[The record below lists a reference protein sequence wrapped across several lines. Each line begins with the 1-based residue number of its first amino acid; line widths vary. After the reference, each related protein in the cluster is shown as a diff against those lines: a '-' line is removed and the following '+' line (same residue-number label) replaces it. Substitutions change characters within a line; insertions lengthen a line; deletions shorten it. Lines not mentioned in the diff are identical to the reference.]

1 MVELRVLPWKRCY
14 NLGPKQNWGHGVSG
28 VALRR
33 FDPATVGRPQQCES
47 RDRNGALDI
56 MNIGANEALPFE
68 ADDGDPADEIARIES
83 RLDELADAMAR
94 CRKIGLIAQIAIA
107 AGGIWLLA
115 AAIGVIGFDP
125 MGLMAAIAGVIG
137 GTVMYGSNTTTSQ
150 QVDAAIEKAEGMR
163 AALIEARES

>member
-1 MVELRVLPWKRCY
+1 
-14 NLGPKQNWGHGVSG
+14 
-28 VALRR
+28 
-33 FDPATVGRPQQCES
+33 
-47 RDRNGALDI
+47 